1 MENLINRFIKYAKV
15 YTTSDEDS
23 TTTPST
29 QRQKNLAKILVE
41 DLKEIGI
48 DNAYMD
54 DNSYVYGFVPANTD
68 KICNTIGF
76 IAHMDTAPAASGENV
91 KPQIHKNYNG
101 EDIILNKEKNIVL
114 SIKEFPYLKD
124 QIGKTLITAD
134 GTTLLGADDKAGIA
148 EIIEAIKY
156 IIENKEIE
164 HGPIA
169 IGFTPDEEVGRGADL
184 FDVKK
189 FNANFAYTIDGGHV
203 GELEYENFNAAGAIV
218 NITGKSVHPG
228 SAKDILIN
236 ATTIGMEFHSL
247 LPEDEVPE
255 KTEGYDGFYM
265 ITDFKGGIESA
276 TLKYIIRDFA
286 IENLQKRKDLL
297 KNISEIINEKYKSQL
312 VKVDVHDEYYNMKK
326 VIEPVM
332 YVIELAKKSMLEA
345 DVIPKIVPIRGGTD
359 GAKLSYM
366 GLPTPNIFTGGAN
379 FHGIYEY
386 ISGEDM
392 VKAKETIINIIKNDA
407 LNHEKMKY
415 KGI

>member
-407 LNHEKMKY
+407 LNHEKIK
-415 KGI
+415 

>member
-218 NITGKSVHPG
+218 NIRGKSVHPG

-297 KNISEIINEKYKSQL
+297 KNISERINKKYKSQL

-407 LNHEKMKY
+407 LNHEKIK
-415 KGI
+415 

>member
-345 DVIPKIVPIRGGTD
+345 GVIPKIVPIRGGTD

-407 LNHEKMKY
+407 LNHEKIK
-415 KGI
+415 

>member
-1 MENLINRFIKYAKV
+1 MENLINRLIKYAKDN
-15 YTTSDEDS
+15 TTSDEDS

-218 NITGKSVHPG
+218 NIRGKSVHPG

-407 LNHEKMKY
+407 LNHEKIK
-415 KGI
+415 

>member
-124 QIGKTLITAD
+124 QIGKTLITTD

-218 NITGKSVHPG
+218 NIRGKSVHPG

-312 VKVDVHDEYYNMKK
+312 VKV
-326 VIEPVM
+326 IEPVM

-407 LNHEKMKY
+407 LNHEKIK
-415 KGI
+415 

>member
-76 IAHMDTAPAASGENV
+76 IAHMDTAPDANGENV

-124 QIGKTLITAD
+124 QIGKTLITTD

-297 KNISEIINEKYKSQL
+297 KNISERINEKYKSQL

-345 DVIPKIVPIRGGTD
+345 GVTPKIVPIRGGTD

-407 LNHEKMKY
+407 LNHEKIK
-415 KGI
+415 

>member
-23 TTTPST
+23 RTTPST
-29 QRQKNLAKILVE
+29 KRQKNLAKILVE

-407 LNHEKMKY
+407 LNHEKIK
-415 KGI
+415 

>member
-255 KTEGYDGFYM
+255 KTAGYDGFYM

-407 LNHEKMKY
+407 LNHEKIK
-415 KGI
+415 

>member
-1 MENLINRFIKYAKV
+1 M
-15 YTTSDEDS
+15 
-23 TTTPST
+23 
-29 QRQKNLAKILVE
+29 
-41 DLKEIGI
+41 
-48 DNAYMD
+48 
-54 DNSYVYGFVPANTD
+54 
-68 KICNTIGF
+68 
-76 IAHMDTAPAASGENV
+76 
-91 KPQIHKNYNG
+91 
-101 EDIILNKEKNIVL
+101 
-114 SIKEFPYLKD
+114 
-124 QIGKTLITAD
+124 
-134 GTTLLGADDKAGIA
+134 LGADDKAGIA

-407 LNHEKMKY
+407 LNHEKIK
-415 KGI
+415 

>member
-23 TTTPST
+23 RTTPST

-218 NITGKSVHPG
+218 NIRGKSVHPG

-407 LNHEKMKY
+407 LNHEKIK
-415 KGI
+415 

>member
-297 KNISEIINEKYKSQL
+297 KNISEIIKEKYKSQL

-407 LNHEKMKY
+407 LNHEKIK
-415 KGI
+415 

>member
-218 NITGKSVHPG
+218 NIRGKSVHPG

-345 DVIPKIVPIRGGTD
+345 GVIPKIVPIRGGTD

-407 LNHEKMKY
+407 LNHEKIK
-415 KGI
+415 

>member
-76 IAHMDTAPAASGENV
+76 IAHMDTAPAANGENV

-114 SIKEFPYLKD
+114 SIKEFPYLKE
-124 QIGKTLITAD
+124 QIGKTLITTD

-218 NITGKSVHPG
+218 NIRGKSVHPG

-297 KNISEIINEKYKSQL
+297 KNISERINEKYKSQL

-407 LNHEKMKY
+407 LNHEKIK
-415 KGI
+415 

>member
-218 NITGKSVHPG
+218 NIRGKSVHPG

-255 KTEGYDGFYM
+255 KTEGYDCFYM

-297 KNISEIINEKYKSQL
+297 KNISERINEKYKSQL

-345 DVIPKIVPIRGGTD
+345 GVTPKIVPIRGGTD

-407 LNHEKMKY
+407 LNHEKIK
-415 KGI
+415 

>member
-101 EDIILNKEKNIVL
+101 EDIILNKEKNIFL

-189 FNANFAYTIDGGHV
+189 FNANFAYTMDGGHV

-218 NITGKSVHPG
+218 NIRGKSVHPG

-407 LNHEKMKY
+407 LNHEKIK
-415 KGI
+415 

>member
-23 TTTPST
+23 RTTPST

-54 DNSYVYGFVPANTD
+54 DNSYDYGFVPANTD

-76 IAHMDTAPAASGENV
+76 IAHMDTAPAANGENV

-218 NITGKSVHPG
+218 NIRGKSVHPG

-297 KNISEIINEKYKSQL
+297 KNISERINEKYKSQL

-407 LNHEKMKY
+407 LNHEKIK
-415 KGI
+415 

>member
-114 SIKEFPYLKD
+114 SIKEFPYLKE
-124 QIGKTLITAD
+124 QIGKTLITTD

-218 NITGKSVHPG
+218 NIRGKSVHPG

-407 LNHEKMKY
+407 LNHEKIK
-415 KGI
+415 

>member
-1 MENLINRFIKYAKV
+1 MQDLINRFIKYAKIH
-15 YTTSDEDS
+15 TTSDEDS
-23 TTTPST
+23 KALPST
-29 QRQKNLAKILVE
+29 DRQKNLGKVLVK
-41 DLKEIGI
+41 DLKEIGVKDAI
-48 DNAYMD
+48 LNDYG
-54 DNSYVYGFVPANTD
+54 YVYAFIPANTQ
-68 KICNTIGF
+68 KVCNTIGF

-407 LNHEKMKY
+407 LNHEKIK
-415 KGI
+415 

>member
-169 IGFTPDEEVGRGADL
+169 IGFTSDEEVGRGADL

-218 NITGKSVHPG
+218 NIRGKSVHPG

-345 DVIPKIVPIRGGTD
+345 GVTPKIVPIRGGTD

-407 LNHEKMKY
+407 LNHEKIK
-415 KGI
+415 

>member
-29 QRQKNLAKILVE
+29 KRQKNLAKILVE

-407 LNHEKMKY
+407 LNHEKIK
-415 KGI
+415 

>member
-114 SIKEFPYLKD
+114 SIKEFPYLKE
-124 QIGKTLITAD
+124 QIGKTLITTD

-407 LNHEKMKY
+407 LNHEKIK
-415 KGI
+415 

>member
-76 IAHMDTAPAASGENV
+76 IAHMDTAPAANGENV

-345 DVIPKIVPIRGGTD
+345 GVTPKIVPIRGGTD

-407 LNHEKMKY
+407 LNHEKIK
-415 KGI
+415 

>member
-76 IAHMDTAPAASGENV
+76 IAHMDTAPAANGENV

-218 NITGKSVHPG
+218 NIRGKSVHPG

-345 DVIPKIVPIRGGTD
+345 GVTPKIVPIRGGTD

-407 LNHEKMKY
+407 LNHEKIK
-415 KGI
+415 

>member
-189 FNANFAYTIDGGHV
+189 FNANFAYTIDGGNV

-297 KNISEIINEKYKSQL
+297 KNISEIINEKYKSQP

-407 LNHEKMKY
+407 LNHEKIK
-415 KGI
+415 

>member
-218 NITGKSVHPG
+218 NIRGKSVHPG

-345 DVIPKIVPIRGGTD
+345 GVTPKIVPIRGGTD

-392 VKAKETIINIIKNDA
+392 VKVKETIINIIKNDA
-407 LNHEKMKY
+407 LNHEKIK
-415 KGI
+415 

>member
-124 QIGKTLITAD
+124 QIGKTLITTD

-218 NITGKSVHPG
+218 NIRGKSVHPG

-265 ITDFKGGIESA
+265 ITYFKGGIESA

-407 LNHEKMKY
+407 LNHEKIK
-415 KGI
+415 

>member
-124 QIGKTLITAD
+124 QIGKTLITTD

-345 DVIPKIVPIRGGTD
+345 GVTPKIVPIRGGTD

-407 LNHEKMKY
+407 LNHEKIK
-415 KGI
+415 

>member
-101 EDIILNKEKNIVL
+101 EDIILNKEKNIAL

-407 LNHEKMKY
+407 LNHEKIK
-415 KGI
+415 

>member
-124 QIGKTLITAD
+124 QIGKTLITTD

-218 NITGKSVHPG
+218 NIRGKSVHPG

-407 LNHEKMKY
+407 LNHEKIK
-415 KGI
+415 

>member
-114 SIKEFPYLKD
+114 SINEFPYLKD

-218 NITGKSVHPG
+218 NIRGKSVHPG

-407 LNHEKMKY
+407 LNHEKIK
-415 KGI
+415 

>member
-76 IAHMDTAPAASGENV
+76 IAHMDTAPAANGENV

-114 SIKEFPYLKD
+114 SIKEFPYLKE
-124 QIGKTLITAD
+124 QIGKTLITTD

-407 LNHEKMKY
+407 LNHEKIK
-415 KGI
+415 

>member
-76 IAHMDTAPAASGENV
+76 IAHMDTVPAASGENV

-407 LNHEKMKY
+407 LNHEKIK
-415 KGI
+415 

>member
-189 FNANFAYTIDGGHV
+189 FNANFAYTMDGGHV

-407 LNHEKMKY
+407 LNHEKIK
-415 KGI
+415 

>member
-218 NITGKSVHPG
+218 NIRGKSVHPG

-407 LNHEKMKY
+407 LNHEKIK
-415 KGI
+415 

>member
-218 NITGKSVHPG
+218 NISGKSVHPG

-407 LNHEKMKY
+407 LNHEKIK
-415 KGI
+415 

>member
-218 NITGKSVHPG
+218 NIRGKSVHPG

-345 DVIPKIVPIRGGTD
+345 DVIPKIVPIRGVTD

-407 LNHEKMKY
+407 LNHEKIK
-415 KGI
+415 

>member
-23 TTTPST
+23 RTTPST

-345 DVIPKIVPIRGGTD
+345 GVTPKIVPIRGGTD

-407 LNHEKMKY
+407 LNHEKIK
-415 KGI
+415 